1 MGFQPPDWT
10 GTKLASIDGKVLT
23 LGCLIL
29 IVASVWVWA
38 TFLKK

>member
-1 MGFQPPDWT
+1 MGMSQPNWT
-10 GTKLASIDGKVLT
+10 GTSLVSVDGMTLT

-29 IVASVWVWA
+29 VLAAVWIWA